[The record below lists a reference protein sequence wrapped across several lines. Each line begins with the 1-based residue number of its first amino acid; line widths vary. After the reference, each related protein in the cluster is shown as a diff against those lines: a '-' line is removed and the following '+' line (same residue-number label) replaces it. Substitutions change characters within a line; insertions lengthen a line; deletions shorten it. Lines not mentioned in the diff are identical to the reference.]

1 MKLNLFNQNPK
12 LDRYE
17 PDAATRSIQGL
28 RLNRKEDLEKFRK
41 WMEGVSREKSGFPGK
56 DELAKLNKETSS
68 ARPSALGIIGSLIA
82 IPVAGFAIKSL
93 TGGADISSI
102 LSGGISSLGNMF
114 GNISSSLGLSNILE
128 GFGFNV
134 GDKNKS
140 EVPLPDAP
148 EVSGANTTAP
158 NQSNT
163 GANQTS
169 PTTTTTKADSE
180 STDINVEP
188 PAVTPKLEVENPFKE
203 LFDFI
208 GGIFNP
214 KSSGTSGTQPAQ
226 PTTGASKLIDL
237 VPYEDFSRTS
247 AEGGRGMV
255 GKSVGGAY
263 DPSGTINSRGYPH
276 YGVDIGT
283 SGDKGYY
290 VALKANGKVSV
301 NQYHS
306 GGGNMLFIKVG
317 SMEYVFMHLARP
329 SELKIGENY
338 SAGTPIGEI
347 GRTGRSSDIHLH
359 FEVRPAGG
367 GSQSAIDPNP
377 YLNMIE
383 IGKLNPNPSAPTD
396 TSVSGEPTVTDVA
409 QQDQPNPIVESL
421 SSLFNELAP
430 VIQPIMKEVNE
441 LMKIPQYMQ
450 EYKEGSR
457 VPYEFGELNMTDPSY
472 KVETPASDPL
482 ISNSNVIEPAPIK
495 NQSVSMLSPE
505 AEEELN
511 TNTIIINQQSTSNSD
526 QGAMLNL
533 VGGSS
538 DGTTG
543 SSGDI
548 VIAGGMDIKDTYKI
562 LLATKIG

>member
-140 EVPLPDAP
+140 EVSLPDAP
-148 EVSGANTTAP
+148 EVSGTNT
-158 NQSNT
+158 
-163 GANQTS
+163 TS
-169 PTTTTTKADSE
+169 PTTTTAKADSE

-208 GGIFNP
+208 AGVFNP

-247 AEGGRGMV
+247 SEGGRGMV
-255 GKSVGGAY
+255 GKSDGGAY
-263 DPSGTINSRGYPH
+263 DPRGTINGRGYPH

-283 SGDKGYY
+283 SGQKGYY

-301 NQYHS
+301 NQYHA

-317 SMEYVFMHLARP
+317 SMEYVFMHLAHP
-329 SELKIGENY
+329 SELKVGENY

-359 FEVRPAGG
+359 FEVRPSGG
-367 GSQSAIDPNP
+367 GAGSAIDPNP

-396 TSVSGEPTVTDVA
+396 TSVSGEPTVPDVA

-430 VIQPIMKEVNE
+430 VIQPIMEEVNE

-472 KVETPASDPL
+472 KVETPTSDPL

-495 NQSVSMLSPE
+495 NQNVSMLSPE

-533 VGGSS
+533 VGGSP

-548 VIAGGMDIKDTYKI
+548 VIAGGMDMKDTYRI

>member
-140 EVPLPDAP
+140 EVSLPDAP
-148 EVSGANTTAP
+148 EVSGTNT
-158 NQSNT
+158 
-163 GANQTS
+163 TS
-169 PTTTTTKADSE
+169 PTTTTAKADSE

-208 GGIFNP
+208 AGVFNP
-214 KSSGTSGTQPAQ
+214 KSSGTQPAQ

-247 AEGGRGMV
+247 SEGGRGMV
-255 GKSVGGAY
+255 GKSDGGAY
-263 DPSGTINSRGYPH
+263 DPCGTINGRGYPH

-283 SGDKGYY
+283 SGQKGYY

-301 NQYHS
+301 NQYHA

-317 SMEYVFMHLARP
+317 SMEYVFMHLAHP
-329 SELKIGENY
+329 SELKVGENY

-359 FEVRPAGG
+359 FEVRPSGG
-367 GSQSAIDPNP
+367 GAGSAIDPNP

-396 TSVSGEPTVTDVA
+396 TSVSGEPTVPDVA

-430 VIQPIMKEVNE
+430 VIQPIMEEVNE

-472 KVETPASDPL
+472 KVETPTSDPL

-495 NQSVSMLSPE
+495 NQNVSMLSPE

-533 VGGSS
+533 VGGSP

-548 VIAGGMDIKDTYKI
+548 VIAGGMDMKDTYRI

>member
-114 GNISSSLGLSNILE
+114 GNISGSLGLSNILE

-140 EVPLPDAP
+140 EVSLPNAP
-148 EVSGANTTAP
+148 EVSGTNTTEP
-158 NQSNT
+158 S
-163 GANQTS
+163 
-169 PTTTTTKADSE
+169 TTTTAKTDSE

-263 DPSGTINSRGYPH
+263 DPRGTINARGYPH

-283 SGDKGYY
+283 SGGKGYY

-367 GSQSAIDPNP
+367 GAQSAIDPNP

-396 TSVSGEPTVTDVA
+396 TSVSGESTVPDVA
-409 QQDQPNPIVESL
+409 QQDQPNPVVESL

-430 VIQPIMKEVNE
+430 VIQPIMDEVNE

-533 VGGSS
+533 VGGSP

>member
-17 PDAATRSIQGL
+17 PDPSTRSVQAL
-28 RLNRKEDLEKFRK
+28 KLNRKEDLEKFRR
-41 WMEGVSREKSGFPGK
+41 WMEGVSKEKSGFPGK
-56 DELAKLNKETSS
+56 DELDKLNKETSS
-68 ARPSALGIIGSLIA
+68 ARPSALGVIGSLVA
-82 IPVAGFAIKSL
+82 IPVASFAVKSL
-93 TGGADISSI
+93 MDGNDISSI

-114 GNISSSLGLSNILE
+114 GNLSSSLGLDKILA

-140 EVPLPDAP
+140 EESLPDVP
-148 EVSGANTTAP
+148 EVSGTNTTSP
-158 NQSNT
+158 NQSST
-163 GANQTS
+163 ETNQT
-169 PTTTTTKADSE
+169 PTTTTTTKTDAE
-180 STDINVEP
+180 QIDINVEP
-188 PAVTPKLEVENPFKE
+188 PDVTPKLEVENPFKE

-208 GGIFNP
+208 AGVLKP
-214 KSSGTSGTQPAQ
+214 KSSGTQPAQ

-237 VPYEDFSRTS
+237 VPYEDFSRLS
-247 AEGGRGMV
+247 SEGGRGMV
-255 GKSVGGAY
+255 GKSHGGAY

-283 SGDKGYY
+283 SGQTGYY
-290 VALKANGKVSV
+290 VALKANGKVSL
-301 NQYHS
+301 NQFHS

-317 SMEYVFMHLARP
+317 GTEYVFMHLARP
-329 SELKIGENY
+329 SVLKVGENY

-347 GRTGRSSDIHLH
+347 GKTGNSPDIHLH

-367 GSQSAIDPNP
+367 DNKSAIDPNP

-396 TSVSGEPTVTDVA
+396 TSVSGEPTVPDVA

-533 VGGSS
+533 VGGSP

-548 VIAGGMDIKDTYKI
+548 IIAGGMDIKDTYKI

>member
-140 EVPLPDAP
+140 EVSLPDAP
-148 EVSGANTTAP
+148 EVSGTNT
-158 NQSNT
+158 
-163 GANQTS
+163 TS
-169 PTTTTTKADSE
+169 PTTTTAKADSE

-208 GGIFNP
+208 AGVFNP

-247 AEGGRGMV
+247 SEGGRGMV
-255 GKSVGGAY
+255 GKSDGGAY
-263 DPSGTINSRGYPH
+263 DPRGTINGRGYPH

-283 SGDKGYY
+283 SGQKGYY
-290 VALKANGKVSV
+290 VALKVNGKVSV
-301 NQYHS
+301 NQYHA

-317 SMEYVFMHLARP
+317 SMEYVFMHLAHP
-329 SELKIGENY
+329 SELKVGENY

-359 FEVRPAGG
+359 FEVRPSGG
-367 GSQSAIDPNP
+367 GAGSAIDPNP

-396 TSVSGEPTVTDVA
+396 TSVSGEPTVPDVA

-430 VIQPIMKEVNE
+430 VIQPIMEEVNE

-472 KVETPASDPL
+472 KVETPTSDPL

-495 NQSVSMLSPE
+495 NQNVSMLSPE

-533 VGGSS
+533 VGGSP

-548 VIAGGMDIKDTYKI
+548 VIAGGMDMKDTYRI

>member
-1 MKLNLFNQNPK
+1 MNLNLFNQNPNK
-12 LDRYE
+12 VVQPSASDRSVQALRFERKGDLDR
-17 PDAATRSIQGL
+17 
-28 RLNRKEDLEKFRK
+28 FRR
-41 WMEGVSREKSGFPGK
+41 WMEGVSRENLNFPSP
-56 DELAKLNKETSS
+56 DEINKLNKKTSRAPLS
-68 ARPSALGIIGSLIA
+68 TLGIVGSLVA
-82 IPVAGFAIKSL
+82 VPLAGFAVKSL
-93 TGGADISSI
+93 MSLDLSSI
-102 LSGGISSLGNMF
+102 LSGDISSLENMF
-114 GNISSSLGLSNILE
+114 GSISTNLGLDKLFK
-128 GFGFNV
+128 GFGS
-134 GDKNKS
+134 NKDD
-140 EVPLPDAP
+140 ETAEPLPDAP
-148 EVSGANTTAP
+148 EVSDVESLP
-158 NQSNT
+158 SNES
-163 GANQTS
+163 GANQSSQSTTS
-169 PTTTTTKADSE
+169 TSGSTKTTSDSPNV
-180 STDINVEP
+180 NVEP

-208 GGIFNP
+208 AGIFNP

-263 DPSGTINSRGYPH
+263 DPRGTINARGYPH

-283 SGDKGYY
+283 SGGKGYY

-396 TSVSGEPTVTDVA
+396 TSVSGEPTVPDVA